1 MELDEHDQAAA
12 DAVDIEN
19 VMQEVRREI
28 LGRRLPGQ
36 VALSDI
42 TDTLPREYYE
52 HLFRAGLAQSRLDV
66 AVMVAPSRAP
76 LVGPIIDR
84 LRVKFHQLIVYYMN
98 LFVENQSKVNA
109 HMLSALGLL
118 GRPVSDSQLASEHY
132 AGGRRLEEGQTL
144 DQWATPDDVYAC
156 YRLLLDREPDQHG
169 WEYWSGLVTRQH
181 LTRAY
186 LVDSFVNG
194 HEFQAKQA
202 ERNTPLLVELP
213 EFKMYVRL
221 NDQFIGAAIA
231 RDKQYEPHVTRALRD
246 TLGRGA
252 TFIDVGANIGY
263 FALLAAKI
271 VGPAGRVVAFEP
283 NPANCDLL
291 RRSIEA
297 NQFGTIT
304 LHQNAVAEA
313 RQTIHFATAGIDS
326 NGRMVN
332 PAEAAAEVVALPTVE
347 AVTLDET
354 LADLG
359 RIDVIKLDVEGA
371 EARAWR
377 GMQAVIARHKPTLI
391 FEFSP
396 ILLRH
401 TSEVEPDA
409 FLREVSERYD
419 LFIIS
424 PVGTTADKPDSVAAI
439 VARQAESGQ
448 THLDL
453 LARPRS

>member
-1 MELDEHDQAAA
+1 MESSEHDPTAPA
-12 DAVDIEN
+12 AVDIEN

-36 VALSDI
+36 VALP
-42 TDTLPREYYE
+42 DTTAALPRAYYE

-66 AVMVAPSRAP
+66 SVQVAPSRTP
-76 LVGPIIDR
+76 LVGPLIDR
-84 LRVKFHQLIVYYMN
+84 LRLKFHELIVYYMN

-109 HMLSALGLL
+109 HMLQALGML
-118 GRPVSDSQLASEHY
+118 GQPVSETDLASEHY
-132 AGGRRLEEGQTL
+132 AGGRASTEET
-144 DQWATPDDVYAC
+144 DEWATPDDVYAC
-156 YRLLLDREPDQHG
+156 YRLLLDREPDEHG
-169 WEYWSGLVTRQH
+169 WQYWSGLVTNERIS
-181 LTRAY
+181 RAY

-194 HEFQAKQA
+194 HEFRGKQA
-202 ERNTPLLVELP
+202 ERQTPVLVELP

-271 VGPAGRVVAFEP
+271 VGPSGRVLAFEP
-283 NPANCDLL
+283 NPANCELL
-291 RRSIEA
+291 RRSIATNE
-297 NQFGTIT
+297 FGNVT
-304 LHQNAVAEA
+304 LHQQAVAES
-313 RQTIHFATAGIDS
+313 RQTLHFATAGIDS
-326 NGRMVN
+326 NGRVVN

-347 AVTLDET
+347 AVALDEA
-354 LADLG
+354 LADRA

-377 GMQAVIARHKPTLI
+377 GMQTILARHKPTLL

-396 ILLRH
+396 VLLRH
-401 TSEVEPDA
+401 TSEVEPEA
-409 FLREVSERYD
+409 FLRQVNDQYD
-419 LFIIS
+419 LYIIS
-424 PVGTTADKPDSVAAI
+424 PVGTTATRPDSVAEI
-439 VARQAESGQ
+439 IARQADSNQ
-448 THLDL
+448 THLDI
-453 LARPRS
+453 LARPRR

>member
-1 MELDEHDQAAA
+1 MESSEYDPAAPA
-12 DAVDIEN
+12 AVDIEN
-19 VMQEVRREI
+19 VMQDVRREI
-28 LGRRLPGQ
+28 LSRRLPGQ
-36 VALSDI
+36 VALPEPAAA
-42 TDTLPREYYE
+42 LPREYYE

-66 AVMVAPSRAP
+66 SVSVAPSRTP
-76 LVGPIIDR
+76 LVGPLIDR
-84 LRVKFHQLIVYYMN
+84 LRLKFHELIVYYMN

-109 HMLSALGLL
+109 HMLSALGML
-118 GRPVSDSQLASEHY
+118 GQPVSDAELAGERY
-132 AGGRRLEEGQTL
+132 AGGRAAGEAAS
-144 DQWATPDDVYAC
+144 QWATPDDVYAC
-156 YRLLLDREPDQHG
+156 YRLLLDREPDENG
-169 WEYWSGLVTRQH
+169 WQYWSGLVTHQR

-194 HEFQAKQA
+194 HEFKAQQAQ
-202 ERNTPLLVELP
+202 RQTPVLVELP

-246 TLGRGA
+246 NLGRGA

-263 FALLAAKI
+263 FALLAARI

-283 NPANCDLL
+283 NPDNCDLL
-291 RRSIEA
+291 RASTAA
-297 NQFGTIT
+297 NEFSTIT

-326 NGRMVN
+326 NGRVVN
-332 PAEAAAEVVALPTVE
+332 AAEAAAEVVALPTVE
-347 AVTLDET
+347 AVALDEA
-354 LADLG
+354 LADVE

-377 GMQAVIARHKPTLI
+377 GMQAILGRHKPVLI

-396 ILLRH
+396 VLLRV
-401 TSEVEPDA
+401 TSEVEPEA
-409 FLREVSERYD
+409 FLREVSEPYD

-424 PVGTTADKPDSVAAI
+424 PVGTTADKPDSVAEI
-439 VARQAESGQ
+439 IARQADSSQ
-448 THLDL
+448 THLDI
-453 LARPRS
+453 LARPRR

>member
-1 MELDEHDQAAA
+1 MELDEPDQTA
-12 DAVDIEN
+12 DAAVDIEN

-36 VALSDI
+36 AALPEP
-42 TDTLPREYYE
+42 TAALPRAYYE

-66 AVMVAPSRAP
+66 AVTVAPSRAP
-76 LVGPIIDR
+76 LVGPLVDR
-84 LRVKFHQLIVYYMN
+84 LRLKFHELIVYYMN

-109 HMLSALGLL
+109 HMLQALGML
-118 GRPVSDSQLASEHY
+118 GQPVSDTDLASEHY
-132 AGGRRLEEGQTL
+132 SAGRADAKGETASP
-144 DQWATPDDVYAC
+144 WATPDDVYAC

-169 WEYWSGLVTRQH
+169 WEYWSGLVTNQRV
-181 LTRAY
+181 TRAY

-194 HEFQAKQA
+194 HEFMGRQA
-202 ERNTPLLVELP
+202 ERNTPVLVDVG

-246 TLGRGA
+246 ALGRGA

-283 NPANCDLL
+283 NPSNCDLL
-291 RRSIEA
+291 RHSIEV
-297 NQFGTIT
+297 NSFSTIT
-304 LHQNAVAEA
+304 LHQAAVAEA
-313 RQTIHFATAGIDS
+313 RQTLHFATAGIDS
-326 NGRMVN
+326 NGRVVN
-332 PAEAAAEVVALPTVE
+332 AAEAAAEVVALPTVE
-347 AVTLDET
+347 AVALDEV
-354 LADLG
+354 LADLN

-377 GMQAVIARHKPTLI
+377 GMQAIIARHKPILL

-396 ILLRH
+396 VLLRH

-409 FLREVSERYD
+409 FLRDVSRQYD
-419 LFIIS
+419 LYIIS
-424 PVGTTADKPDSVAAI
+424 PVGTTAAKPDSVTEI
-439 VARQAESGQ
+439 VARQAGSSQ
-448 THLDL
+448 THLDI
-453 LARPRS
+453 LARPRP

>member
-1 MELDEHDQAAA
+1 M
-12 DAVDIEN
+12 
-19 VMQEVRREI
+19 
-28 LGRRLPGQ
+28 
-36 VALSDI
+36 
-42 TDTLPREYYE
+42 
-52 HLFRAGLAQSRLDV
+52 
-66 AVMVAPSRAP
+66 
-76 LVGPIIDR
+76 
-84 LRVKFHQLIVYYMN
+84 LI
-98 LFVENQSKVNA
+98 
-109 HMLSALGLL
+109 
-118 GRPVSDSQLASEHY
+118 
-132 AGGRRLEEGQTL
+132 
-144 DQWATPDDVYAC
+144 
-156 YRLLLDREPDQHG
+156 LLLDREPDQHG

-332 PAEAAAEVVALPTVE
+332 PAEAAAEVVALPTVC
-347 AVTLDET
+347 
-354 LADLG
+354 
-359 RIDVIKLDVEGA
+359 
-371 EARAWR
+371 
-377 GMQAVIARHKPTLI
+377 
-391 FEFSP
+391 
-396 ILLRH
+396 LLY
-401 TSEVEPDA
+401 TSRCV
-409 FLREVSERYD
+409 
-419 LFIIS
+419 
-424 PVGTTADKPDSVAAI
+424 
-439 VARQAESGQ
+439 
-448 THLDL
+448 
-453 LARPRS
+453 